1 MPEDDDKK
9 TGKPAEAAEQQ
20 PAGDA
25 PGGEENAAEEGG
37 DADQE
42 AMMAEW
48 EAMAAEG
55 EAAEGEADEGE
66 AGEAGQGEAER
77 GAGAPPAAGEAK
89 PATRIPAIHEVSLEA
104 YAILGTASMP
114 VSQLL
119 RMGRG
124 AVVELDTGLGDE
136 IEMRINDQLVAKGEV
151 VVVEDRIAIE
161 ITEIVKREGR

>member
-1 MPEDDDKK
+1 MPDEDDKK
-9 TGKPAEAAEQQ
+9 TAKPEEGAAAGKAEAQD
-20 PAGDA
+20 AGES
-25 PGGEENAAEEGG
+25 PEGG
-37 DADQE
+37 DRDQE

-55 EAAEGEADEGE
+55 ESETE
-66 AGEAGQGEAER
+66 
-77 GAGAPPAAGEAK
+77 GAGHSEGRAAAAGEA
-89 PATRIPAIHEVSLEA
+89 PAGARPSGRMPAIHEVSLEA

-161 ITEIVKREGR
+161 ITEIVKRESS

>member
-1 MPEDDDKK
+1 MPDKDDKK
-9 TGKPAEAAEQQ
+9 TATPAGAPAKEPAEAEASAPEGE
-20 PAGDA
+20 GD
-25 PGGEENAAEEGG
+25 G
-37 DADQE
+37 DQD

-55 EAAEGEADEGE
+55 EAEGEAASE
-66 AGEAGQGEAER
+66 AAAAAAPAGDT
-77 GAGAPPAAGEAK
+77 AK
-89 PATRIPAIHEVSLEA
+89 PATGKQATGRMPAIHEVSLEA

-161 ITEIVKREGR
+161 ITEIVKRESS

>member
-1 MPEDDDKK
+1 MPDDEEKQ
-9 TGKPAEAAEQQ
+9 PAEAAE
-20 PAGDA
+20 ADA
-25 PGGEENAAEEGG
+25 PAENGE
-37 DADQE
+37 ADEVDQD

-48 EAMAAEG
+48 EAMAAEVD
-55 EAAEGEADEGE
+55 EAEG
-66 AGEAGQGEAER
+66 
-77 GAGAPPAAGEAK
+77 AAASDAA
-89 PATRIPAIHEVSLEA
+89 ATDSGPSEKMPAIHEVSLEA

-124 AVVELDTGLGDE
+124 AVVELETGLGDE

-161 ITEIVKREGR
+161 VTDIVKRESS

>member
-1 MPEDDDKK
+1 MPDEDEKK
-9 TGKPAEAAEQQ
+9 TDKPEEAA
-20 PAGDA
+20 
-25 PGGEENAAEEGG
+25 AAEDSGAEEAG
-37 DADQE
+37 DADQD

-55 EAAEGEADEGE
+55 EDEGE
-66 AGEAGQGEAER
+66 GEEDAAAQE
-77 GAGAPPAAGEAK
+77 GAGDSAEPPAVSVK
-89 PATRIPAIHEVSLEA
+89 MPAIHEVSLEA
-104 YAILGTASMP
+104 YAILGTAAMP

-161 ITEIVKREGR
+161 ITEIVKRESS

>member
-1 MPEDDDKK
+1 MPDEDDKK
-9 TGKPAEAAEQQ
+9 TAKPAEAA
-20 PAGDA
+20 GKA
-25 PGGEENAAEEGG
+25 PEGPEGEVSASEEGG
-37 DADQE
+37 DADQD

-55 EAAEGEADEGE
+55 EAEPEGEAAPE
-66 AGEAGQGEAER
+66 AAA
-77 GAGAPPAAGEAK
+77 PAAGAAK
-89 PATRIPAIHEVSLEA
+89 PALRMPAIHEVSLEA

-161 ITEIVKREGR
+161 ITEIVKRESS

>member
-1 MPEDDDKK
+1 MPDDDDKK
-9 TGKPAEAAEQQ
+9 AEKPAEAEASE
-20 PAGDA
+20 AADASAKDGD
-25 PGGEENAAEEGG
+25 AEEGA
-37 DADQE
+37 DADQD

-55 EAAEGEADEGE
+55 EESEAQPAEGQGTGAAAEV
-66 AGEAGQGEAER
+66 
-77 GAGAPPAAGEAK
+77 PPQVSL
-89 PATRIPAIHEVSLEA
+89 RMPAIHEVSLEA

-161 ITEIVKREGR
+161 ITEIVKRESS

>member
-1 MPEDDDKK
+1 MSDDDKK
-9 TGKPAEAAEQQ
+9 KTEKPAEGAEGVTSEAAD
-20 PAGDA
+20 AGS
-25 PGGEENAAEEGG
+25 EEGG
-37 DADQE
+37 DADQD

-55 EAAEGEADEGE
+55 EESEEAP
-66 AGEAGQGEAER
+66 
-77 GAGAPPAAGEAK
+77 AGAESDTEVPQVSL
-89 PATRIPAIHEVSLEA
+89 RIPAIHEVSLEA

-161 ITEIVKREGR
+161 ITEIVKRESS

>member
-1 MPEDDDKK
+1 MPDEDENK
-9 TGKPAEAAEQQ
+9 TETPAEDREAKEASAENGAEEDAGEGA
-20 PAGDA
+20 AGD
-25 PGGEENAAEEGG
+25 P
-37 DADQE
+37 DQD

-55 EAAEGEADEGE
+55 EADEGE
-66 AGEAGQGEAER
+66 SKEGTAVP
-77 GAGAPPAAGEAK
+77 APKPAAGKASSLK
-89 PATRIPAIHEVSLEA
+89 TPAIHEVSLEA

-124 AVVELDTGLGDE
+124 AVVELETGLGDE

-161 ITEIVKREGR
+161 ITEIVKREGS

>member
-1 MPEDDDKK
+1 MPEEDDKK
-9 TGKPAEAAEQQ
+9 TGKPAEPADEQ
-20 PAGDA
+20 PAGEVA
-25 PGGEENAAEEGG
+25 GTEEGG

-55 EAAEGEADEGE
+55 EAEEA
-66 AGEAGQGEAER
+66 APAT
-77 GAGAPPAAGEAK
+77 GAGAPAAGAAK

-161 ITEIVKREGR
+161 ITEIVKREGS

>member
-1 MPEDDDKK
+1 MPDEDEKK
-9 TGKPAEAAEQQ
+9 TEKPAAAED
-20 PAGDA
+20 P
-25 PGGEENAAEEGG
+25 AAEESG
-37 DADQE
+37 DEDQE

-48 EAMAAEG
+48 AAMAEEG
-55 EAAEGEADEGE
+55 EEE
-66 AGEAGQGEAER
+66 AGDGDASAPAGGVASVVLPLT
-77 GAGAPPAAGEAK
+77 GAK
-89 PATRIPAIHEVSLEA
+89 MPAIHEVSLEA

-161 ITEIVKREGR
+161 ITEIVKRESS

>member
-1 MPEDDDKK
+1 MPDEDEKK
-9 TGKPAEAAEQQ
+9 AETPAEESTAE
-20 PAGDA
+20 
-25 PGGEENAAEEGG
+25 ESAEEG
-37 DADQE
+37 DVDQD

-55 EAAEGEADEGE
+55 EAEEGGGDAAPEPTSAEG
-66 AGEAGQGEAER
+66 AGEV
-77 GAGAPPAAGEAK
+77 PLVK
-89 PATRIPAIHEVSLEA
+89 IPAIHEVSLEA

-124 AVVELDTGLGDE
+124 AVVELETSLGDE

-161 ITEIVKREGR
+161 ITEIVKREGS

>member
-1 MPEDDDKK
+1 MPDEDEKK
-9 TGKPAEAAEQQ
+9 TDKPEEAAAAE
-20 PAGDA
+20 DS
-25 PGGEENAAEEGG
+25 AAEEAGEP
-37 DADQE
+37 DQD

-55 EAAEGEADEGE
+55 EGEGEGEEDAAAEA
-66 AGEAGQGEAER
+66 
-77 GAGAPPAAGEAK
+77 AAGDSAGT
-89 PATRIPAIHEVSLEA
+89 PAVSVKMPAIHEVSLEA
-104 YAILGTASMP
+104 YAILGTAAMP

-161 ITEIVKREGR
+161 ITEIVKSESS

>member
-1 MPEDDDKK
+1 MPEEDDKK
-9 TGKPAEAAEQQ
+9 AAKPAEDAEKEAEA
-20 PAGDA
+20 PAEGD
-25 PGGEENAAEEGG
+25 G
-37 DADQE
+37 DADQD

-48 EAMAAEG
+48 EAMAADG
-55 EAAEGEADEGE
+55 EDAAEEKA
-66 AGEAGQGEAER
+66 AA
-77 GAGAPPAAGEAK
+77 PAAAEK
-89 PATRIPAIHEVSLEA
+89 PASGGRLPAIHEVSLEA

-161 ITEIVKREGR
+161 ITEIVKRESR

>member
-1 MPEDDDKK
+1 MPDEDEKK
-9 TGKPAEAAEQQ
+9 TDKPEEAA
-20 PAGDA
+20 
-25 PGGEENAAEEGG
+25 AAEDSGAEEAG
-37 DADQE
+37 DADQD

-55 EAAEGEADEGE
+55 EDEGE
-66 AGEAGQGEAER
+66 GEEDAAAQE
-77 GAGAPPAAGEAK
+77 GAGDSAEAPAVSVK
-89 PATRIPAIHEVSLEA
+89 MPAIHEVSLEA
-104 YAILGTASMP
+104 YAILGTAAMP

-161 ITEIVKREGR
+161 ITEIVKRESS

>member
-1 MPEDDDKK
+1 MPDKDDQK
-9 TGKPAEAAEQQ
+9 TATPAGAPAKEPAEAEA
-20 PAGDA
+20 PASD
-25 PGGEENAAEEGG
+25 GEGE
-37 DADQE
+37 ADQD

-55 EAAEGEADEGE
+55 EAEGEAAPE
-66 AGEAGQGEAER
+66 AAA
-77 GAGAPPAAGEAK
+77 PAAPAGGTAK
-89 PATRIPAIHEVSLEA
+89 PATGRMPAIHEVSLEA

-136 IEMRINDQLVAKGEV
+136 IEMRINDQLVARGEV

-161 ITEIVKREGR
+161 ITEIVKRESS

>member
-1 MPEDDDKK
+1 MPDEDEKK
-9 TGKPAEAAEQQ
+9 AETPAEEAEDS
-20 PAGDA
+20 ATEESE
-25 PGGEENAAEEGG
+25 GEE
-37 DADQE
+37 DQD

-55 EAAEGEADEGE
+55 EDEEGADDGAA
-66 AGEAGQGEAER
+66 QAET
-77 GAGAPPAAGEAK
+77 PAEVTVGLK
-89 PATRIPAIHEVSLEA
+89 IPAIHEVSLEA

-124 AVVELDTGLGDE
+124 AVVELETGLGDE

-161 ITEIVKREGR
+161 ITEIVKREGS

>member
-1 MPEDDDKK
+1 MPDEDEKK
-9 TGKPAEAAEQQ
+9 TGTPAEESAPADSGGTDNAEADNGQEG
-20 PAGDA
+20 AGD
-25 PGGEENAAEEGG
+25 P
-37 DADQE
+37 DQD

-55 EAAEGEADEGE
+55 EDEEQEAAEPASEPVSD
-66 AGEAGQGEAER
+66 
-77 GAGAPPAAGEAK
+77 PAAGEQ
-89 PATRIPAIHEVSLEA
+89 PAVKMPAIHEVSLEA

-124 AVVELDTGLGDE
+124 AVVELETGLGDE

-161 ITEIVKREGR
+161 ITEIVKREGS

>member
-1 MPEDDDKK
+1 MPEEDDKK
-9 TGKPAEAAEQQ
+9 TETPTDAAEAEPEAGAEAEAAGE
-20 PAGDA
+20 
-25 PGGEENAAEEGG
+25 GEE
-37 DADQE
+37 DQD

-55 EAAEGEADEGE
+55 EEEAEAAAPP
-66 AGEAGQGEAER
+66 AGEAPT
-77 GAGAPPAAGEAK
+77 GAPVVTLKMPAS
-89 PATRIPAIHEVSLEA
+89 HEVSLEA

-161 ITEIVKREGR
+161 ITEIVKRESS

>member
-1 MPEDDDKK
+1 MPEEDKK
-9 TGKPAEAAEQQ
+9 TAKPAETAGKEAAEAEA
-20 PAGDA
+20 AGD
-25 PGGEENAAEEGG
+25 E
-37 DADQE
+37 DQD

-55 EAAEGEADEGE
+55 EEAAE
-66 AGEAGQGEAER
+66 
-77 GAGAPPAAGEAK
+77 PAAEAAAPGAAEK
-89 PATRIPAIHEVSLEA
+89 PAVTVRMPAIHEVSLEA

-161 ITEIVKREGR
+161 ITEIVKRESS

>member
-1 MPEDDDKK
+1 MPDQDDKK
-9 TGKPAEAAEQQ
+9 TAKPAGAEESAAQ
-20 PAGDA
+20 
-25 PGGEENAAEEGG
+25 EGG
-37 DADQE
+37 DADQD

-55 EAAEGEADEGE
+55 EEDAQGAQEAQE
-66 AGEAGQGEAER
+66 AG
-77 GAGAPPAAGEAK
+77 PAAGTAVKAPRRASGEAQK
-89 PATRIPAIHEVSLEA
+89 SGGRMPAIHEVSLEA

-136 IEMRINDQLVAKGEV
+136 IEVRINDQLVAKGEV

-161 ITEIVKREGR
+161 ITEIVKRESS

>member
-1 MPEDDDKK
+1 MPDEDEKK
-9 TGKPAEAAEQQ
+9 AETPAEEAEDS
-20 PAGDA
+20 ATDESE
-25 PGGEENAAEEGG
+25 GEE
-37 DADQE
+37 DQD

-55 EAAEGEADEGE
+55 EDEEGADDG
-66 AGEAGQGEAER
+66 AGQAEA
-77 GAGAPPAAGEAK
+77 PAEVTVGLK
-89 PATRIPAIHEVSLEA
+89 IPAIHEVSLEA

-124 AVVELDTGLGDE
+124 AVVELETGLGDE

-161 ITEIVKREGR
+161 ITEIVKREGS

>member
-1 MPEDDDKK
+1 MASED
-9 TGKPAEAAEQQ
+9 AELDT
-20 PAGDA
+20 AGD
-25 PGGEENAAEEGG
+25 EEV
-37 DADQE
+37 DQD

-48 EAMAAEG
+48 EAMAAEEEAD
-55 EAAEGEADEGE
+55 EAAEGASED
-66 AGEAGQGEAER
+66 AGPAE
-77 GAGAPPAAGEAK
+77 K
-89 PATRIPAIHEVSLEA
+89 TPAIHEVSLEA

-124 AVVELDTGLGDE
+124 AVVELETGLGDE

-161 ITEIVKREGR
+161 ISEIVKREGS

>member
-1 MPEDDDKK
+1 MPDEDDKK
-9 TGKPAEAAEQQ
+9 TAKPPAAAE
-20 PAGDA
+20 PAADA
-25 PGGEENAAEEGG
+25 AADAGEET

-55 EAAEGEADEGE
+55 EEEAETEAGAEAAAAPAAETV
-66 AGEAGQGEAER
+66 
-77 GAGAPPAAGEAK
+77 PVSV
-89 PATRIPAIHEVSLEA
+89 RIPAIHEVSLEA

-161 ITEIVKREGR
+161 ITEIVKRESS

>member
-1 MPEDDDKK
+1 MPDKDDKK
-9 TGKPAEAAEQQ
+9 TATPAGAPVKEPAEAEASAPDGE
-20 PAGDA
+20 GD
-25 PGGEENAAEEGG
+25 G
-37 DADQE
+37 DQD

-55 EAAEGEADEGE
+55 EAEGEAAPE
-66 AGEAGQGEAER
+66 AAA
-77 GAGAPPAAGEAK
+77 PAAPAGDTAK
-89 PATRIPAIHEVSLEA
+89 PATGRMPAIHEVSLEA

-161 ITEIVKREGR
+161 ITEIVKRESS

>member
-1 MPEDDDKK
+1 MGHGKDSLDRSMPDDDLNDE
-9 TGKPAEAAEQQ
+9 TEIAEADAPE
-20 PAGDA
+20 AAASGDA
-25 PGGEENAAEEGG
+25 ETG
-37 DADQE
+37 DADQD

-55 EAAEGEADEGE
+55 EVDEVADGQDSTGPAVVSGE
-66 AGEAGQGEAER
+66 
-77 GAGAPPAAGEAK
+77 K
-89 PATRIPAIHEVSLEA
+89 IPAIHEVSLEA

-124 AVVELDTGLGDE
+124 AVVELETGLGDE

-161 ITEIVKREGR
+161 VTDIVKRESS

>member
-1 MPEDDDKK
+1 MPDDDLKDE
-9 TGKPAEAAEQQ
+9 TESAEAEAAE
-20 PAGDA
+20 AAASGDA
-25 PGGEENAAEEGG
+25 EAG
-37 DADQE
+37 DADQD

-55 EAAEGEADEGE
+55 EVDEAAD
-66 AGEAGQGEAER
+66 GQDS
-77 GAGAPPAAGEAK
+77 AGAAVSGEK
-89 PATRIPAIHEVSLEA
+89 IPAIHEVSLEA

-124 AVVELDTGLGDE
+124 AVVELETGLGDE

-161 ITEIVKREGR
+161 VTDIVKRESS

>member
-1 MPEDDDKK
+1 MPDEDDKK
-9 TGKPAEAAEQQ
+9 AETPAGAAENEA
-20 PAGDA
+20 AGDA
-25 PGGEENAAEEGG
+25 EPEEAG

-48 EAMAAEG
+48 AAMAAEG
-55 EAAEGEADEGE
+55 EEEEDASE
-66 AGEAGQGEAER
+66 
-77 GAGAPPAAGEAK
+77 APPAAAPMLQPGMK
-89 PATRIPAIHEVSLEA
+89 IPAIHEVSLEA

-161 ITEIVKREGR
+161 ITEIVKRESS

>member
-1 MPEDDDKK
+1 MPNEDDKK
-9 TGKPAEAAEQQ
+9 TEKPAAAAENEV
-20 PAGDA
+20 AEAEGA
-25 PGGEENAAEEGG
+25 SSEEAG
-37 DADQE
+37 DADQD

-55 EAAEGEADEGE
+55 E
-66 AGEAGQGEAER
+66 EAEE
-77 GAGAPPAAGEAK
+77 AVAPPAAETPE
-89 PATRIPAIHEVSLEA
+89 PAVRIPAIHEVSLEA

-161 ITEIVKREGR
+161 ITEIVKRESS

>member
-1 MPEDDDKK
+1 MPDEDEKK
-9 TGKPAEAAEQQ
+9 TETPA
-20 PAGDA
+20 DA
-25 PGGEENAAEEGG
+25 AAEEAVAEDPAAEESG
-37 DADQE
+37 DEDQD

-48 EAMAAEG
+48 AAMAEEG
-55 EAAEGEADEGE
+55 EEDAGGGEASAP
-66 AGEAGQGEAER
+66 AGGV
-77 GAGAPPAAGEAK
+77 AAVVLPLTGVK
-89 PATRIPAIHEVSLEA
+89 LPAIHEVSLEA

-161 ITEIVKREGR
+161 ITEIVKRESS

>member
-1 MPEDDDKK
+1 MAEEDDKK
-9 TGKPAEAAEQQ
+9 TEKPAEAAETE
-20 PAGDA
+20 DA
-25 PGGEENAAEEGG
+25 G
-37 DADQE
+37 DADQD

-55 EAAEGEADEGE
+55 EDEE
-66 AGEAGQGEAER
+66 
-77 GAGAPPAAGEAK
+77 GAGGGDAPAAA
-89 PATRIPAIHEVSLEA
+89 PAAAPSSVAPLPPGTKIPAIHEVSLEA

-136 IEMRINDQLVAKGEV
+136 IEMRINDQLVARGEV

-161 ITEIVKREGR
+161 ITEIVKREGGG

>member
-1 MPEDDDKK
+1 MPDEDDKK
-9 TGKPAEAAEQQ
+9 TEPPAAGTSESEDAGAA
-20 PAGDA
+20 ATGD
-25 PGGEENAAEEGG
+25 P
-37 DADQE
+37 DQD

-55 EAAEGEADEGE
+55 EEDAGEGEGEG
-66 AGEAGQGEAER
+66 Q
-77 GAGAPPAAGEAK
+77 AAGDLPLAGLK
-89 PATRIPAIHEVSLEA
+89 IPAIHEVSLEA

-161 ITEIVKREGR
+161 ITEIVKRESS

>member
-1 MPEDDDKK
+1 MPDDEEKQ
-9 TGKPAEAAEQQ
+9 PAEAAEAEA
-20 PAGDA
+20 PA
-25 PGGEENAAEEGG
+25 ENGG
-37 DADQE
+37 DDEVDQD

-48 EAMAAEG
+48 EAMAAEVDDQ
-55 EAAEGEADEGE
+55 EVAASD
-66 AGEAGQGEAER
+66 
-77 GAGAPPAAGEAK
+77 AGAAALAPGEK
-89 PATRIPAIHEVSLEA
+89 MPAIHEVNLEA

-124 AVVELDTGLGDE
+124 AVVELETGLGDE

-161 ITEIVKREGR
+161 VTDIVKREGS

>member
-1 MPEDDDKK
+1 MPDDDNQEQEAQE
-9 TGKPAEAAEQQ
+9 AEGAGEGTESAE
-20 PAGDA
+20 DV
-25 PGGEENAAEEGG
+25 
-37 DADQE
+37 DQD

-55 EAAEGEADEGE
+55 EEDEDGD
-66 AGEAGQGEAER
+66 
-77 GAGAPPAAGEAK
+77 GAGNGADGGAVVPAVTEK
-89 PATRIPAIHEVSLEA
+89 TPAIHEVSLEA

-124 AVVELDTGLGDE
+124 AVVELETGLGDE

-161 ITEIVKREGR
+161 VTDIVKRESS